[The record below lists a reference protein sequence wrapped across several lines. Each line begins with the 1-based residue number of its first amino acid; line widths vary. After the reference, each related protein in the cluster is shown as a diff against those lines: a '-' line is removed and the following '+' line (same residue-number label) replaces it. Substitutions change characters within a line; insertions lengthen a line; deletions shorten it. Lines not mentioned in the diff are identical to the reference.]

1 MDRAEVRAFGRLP
14 SQLFLL
20 PGATALTKAALS
32 AWPSSLASSSEITLT

>member
-14 SQLFLL
+14 SQSFLL
-20 PGATALTKAALS
+20 PGATALTKALS